1 MPASPNP
8 VNVVMSKAIKSGQA
22 SASQRMVI
30 RFADRQRAIFYRA
43 EYFAPSCRLDSVE
56 HRIGEHAKS
65 TAPLSYCPPWPVQQ
79 VRPDERA

>member
-43 EYFAPSCRLDSVE
+43 ENFAPSCRLDSVE
-56 HRIGEHAKS
+56 HRIGEQREIDGTAELLS
-65 TAPLSYCPPWPVQQ
+65 TLACTAGAA
-79 VRPDERA
+79 R